1 MTPAPISPLS
11 PRQKDV
17 LMLLSVG
24 RQMKSVANTLGID
37 YSTTKT
43 HAMCA
48 RLKLGATTN
57 EHAVA
62 IAVRNGWI

>member
-1 MTPAPISPLS
+1 MAGATTLS

-17 LMLLSVG
+17 LMLLSIG
-24 RQMKSVANTLGID
+24 RPMKGIATTLGID

-48 RLKLGATTN
+48 RLKLGANTN

>member
-1 MTPAPISPLS
+1 MTPEHLSPLS

-17 LMLLSVG
+17 LMLLSIG
-24 RQMKSVANTLGID
+24 RPMKGVALTLGIE

-57 EHAVA
+57 EHAIA

>member
-1 MTPAPISPLS
+1 MTPGHISPLS
-11 PRQKDV
+11 PRQKDG
-17 LMLLSVG
+17 LMLLSIG
-24 RQMKSVANTLGID
+24 RPMKSAATTLGID

>member
-1 MTPAPISPLS
+1 
-11 PRQKDV
+11 
-17 LMLLSVG
+17 
-24 RQMKSVANTLGID
+24 MKGVALTLGID

-57 EHAVA
+57 EHAIA